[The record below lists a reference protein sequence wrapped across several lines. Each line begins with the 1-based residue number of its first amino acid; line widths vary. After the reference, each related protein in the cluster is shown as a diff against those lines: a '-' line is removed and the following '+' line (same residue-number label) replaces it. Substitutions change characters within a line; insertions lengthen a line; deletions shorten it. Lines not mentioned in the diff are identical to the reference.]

1 MHHNLKLDSMDII
14 RFVYKHKW
22 PIIFVTIFAAIA
34 SVIVSFLITPKY
46 KSSVILFPKSQVS
59 ASQALTNSELINTE
73 DHIMN
78 FGDEEATEQ
87 LIQTLYSEE
96 IRFKIIDKFDLLHH
110 YKIDEKGGYPM
121 TKLHEAFADNIRFK
135 RTEYMAI
142 QIEVMDTDPLM
153 AANIANEIAILLDS
167 SLNQMQRDVAV
178 EIFKLVENQYKTIQ
192 SEIEA
197 LEQNLQNT
205 NKSAA
210 KYISLSEQLV
220 NENKRLSQMKSKL
233 VEAEVNAIQNLPRK
247 FVVANAYP
255 AEKKSYPVR
264 WVICVVSTISAF
276 VFAVLAMLFF
286 EKYKDLLKT
295 N

>member
-1 MHHNLKLDSMDII
+1 MSENFNFNSMDIVG
-14 RFVYKHKW
+14 FVYKHKW

-34 SVIVSFLITPKY
+34 SVIASFLITPKY

-142 QIEVMDTDPLM
+142 QIEVMDTDPQI
-153 AANIANEIAILLDS
+153 AANIANEIAVLLDS

-178 EIFKLVENQYKTIQ
+178 EIFKMVENQYKIVQ
-192 SEIEA
+192 SEIGV
-197 LEQNLQNT
+197 LEETLQNT

>member
-1 MHHNLKLDSMDII
+1 MPHNLKLESMDII
-14 RFVYKHKW
+14 RFVFKHKW
-22 PIIFVTIFAAIA
+22 PIFFVTLFAATA
-34 SVIVSFLITPKY
+34 SVIASFLITPKY

-121 TKLHEAFADNIRFK
+121 TKLHEMFADNIRFK

-142 QIEVMDTDPLM
+142 QIEVMDTDPQI

-178 EIFKLVENQYKTIQ
+178 EIFKMVENQYKIIQ
-192 SEIEA
+192 SEIEV
-197 LEQNLQNT
+197 LEKTLQNT

-276 VFAVLAMLFF
+276 VFAILAMLFF

>member
-1 MHHNLKLDSMDII
+1 MQHNLKLDSMDII

-121 TKLHEAFADNIRFK
+121 TKLHEMFADNIRFK

-142 QIEVMDTDPLM
+142 QIEVMDTDPQI
-153 AANIANEIAILLDS
+153 AANIANEIAVLLDS

-178 EIFKLVENQYKTIQ
+178 EIFKMVENQYKTIQ
-192 SEIEA
+192 SEIGV
-197 LEQNLQNT
+197 LEETLQNT

-276 VFAVLAMLFF
+276 VFAILAMLFF

>member
-1 MHHNLKLDSMDII
+1 MDII
-14 RFVYKHKW
+14 RFVFKHKW
-22 PIIFVTIFAAIA
+22 PIIAVTVIAAIA

-46 KSSVILFPKSQVS
+46 KSTVILFPKSQVS

-110 YKIDEKGGYPM
+110 YKIDEKAGYPM
-121 TKLHEAFADNIRFK
+121 TKLHEMFADNIRFK

-142 QIEVMDTDPLM
+142 QIEVMDADPKM
-153 AANIANEIAILLDS
+153 AANIANEIAVLLDS
-167 SLNQMQRDVAV
+167 SLNQMQRDVAI
-178 EIFKLVENQYKTIQ
+178 EIFKMVENQYKTIL
-192 SEIEA
+192 SEIVV
-197 LEQNLQNT
+197 LEETLQNT

-233 VEAEVNAIQNLPRK
+233 VEAEVNANQNLPRK

-264 WVICVVSTISAF
+264 WIICLSSTISAF

>member
-1 MHHNLKLDSMDII
+1 MPHNLKLESMDII
-14 RFVYKHKW
+14 RFVFKHKW
-22 PIIFVTIFAAIA
+22 PIFFVTLIAAIA
-34 SVIVSFLITPKY
+34 SVIASFLITPKY

-121 TKLHEAFADNIRFK
+121 TKLHEMFADNIRFK

-142 QIEVMDTDPLM
+142 QIEVMDTDPQI
-153 AANIANEIAILLDS
+153 AANIANEIAVLLDS

-178 EIFKLVENQYKTIQ
+178 EIFKMVENQYKTIQ
-192 SEIEA
+192 SEIGV
-197 LEQNLQNT
+197 LEETLQNT

-276 VFAVLAMLFF
+276 VFAILVMLFF

>member
-1 MHHNLKLDSMDII
+1 MQHNLKLDSMDII

-121 TKLHEAFADNIRFK
+121 TKLHEMFADNIRFK

-142 QIEVMDTDPLM
+142 QIEVMDTDPQI
-153 AANIANEIAILLDS
+153 AANIANEIAVLLDS

-178 EIFKLVENQYKTIQ
+178 EIFKMVENQYKTIQ
-192 SEIEA
+192 SEIGV
-197 LEQNLQNT
+197 LEETLQNT

-276 VFAVLAMLFF
+276 IFAILAMLFF